1 MISLA
6 RNSFSSRAKDRETR
20 RQVDILR
27 YRSACGCELG
37 SVFMIASTTAFLMYV
52 TLRPVNWSLTGS
64 VFRGLV
70 WVVSMSV
77 FGKLVGLTYARVRL
91 HMLRAEQAQESL
103 FTTPLEGA
111 GN

>member
-37 SVFMIASTTAFLMYV
+37 SVFMIASFLMYV
-52 TLRPVNWSLTGS
+52 PLRPVNWSLTGS